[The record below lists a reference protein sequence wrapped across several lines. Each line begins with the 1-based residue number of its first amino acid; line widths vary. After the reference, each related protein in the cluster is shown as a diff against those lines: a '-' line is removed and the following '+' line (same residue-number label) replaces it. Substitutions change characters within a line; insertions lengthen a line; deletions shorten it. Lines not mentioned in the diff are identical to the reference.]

1 MEFMFDEC
9 YKLKE
14 IKGINTFNTSKVQ
27 NMRAMFKECKEI
39 EYLDL
44 SNFNTSNVSNME
56 YMFCYCDK
64 LKTLTK
70 KLEKSIKVNK
80 DKLHKILYDKEEMI
94 NIDDLDEL
102 NKNLSFYFY
111 LNFLI

>member
-1 MEFMFDEC
+1 M
-9 YKLKE
+9 L
-14 IKGINTFNTSKVQ
+14 IG
-27 NMRAMFKECKEI
+27 
-39 EYLDL
+39 
-44 SNFNTSNVSNME
+44 
-56 YMFCYCDK
+56 
-64 LKTLTK
+64 LTK

-111 LNFLI
+111 LIKDNLTTINFIYSIVL